1 MSKRVLLI
9 TTATAS
15 LVAVAPAMAAPG
27 MPYAVQQFPVP
38 AYQQSARAVLP
49 PPPERTFSLESIEDE
64 AQPPR
69 PSPQRQAAAP
79 ARIRLPTG
87 VTIDAN
93 GVMHF
98 PFETQDPHVIGRLAV
113 RNVGPDRVAEVK
125 PFRPEPALAS
135 TDRRQFAAA
144 AMASDIET
152 VSRPPASP
160 RVATTDP
167 AFSSSVS
174 GTPTSILPT
183 SASPAAGMNSMDLV
197 PAPAVA
203 SPVERPQASVSAP
216 VATPELESVEI
227 APRNPPV
234 PLQTATAG
242 SAAAAMS
249 KIDQRNAAWQEES
262 AAPPSGQV
270 DALIEVIAQNPGKA
284 IELRGSA
291 SGLGNDAL
299 SLKLAEARA
308 IQLRSEL
315 MQRGVPAARVTLGKP
330 SVGRDG
336 VAWKIVDSSSRS

>member
-49 PPPERTFSLESIEDE
+49 PPPERTFSLESFEDD
-64 AQPPR
+64 ALSARPAPP
-69 PSPQRQAAAP
+69 RQAAAP
-79 ARIRLPTG
+79 TGFRLPAG

-98 PFETQDPHVIGRLAV
+98 PFETQDPHVVGRLAV
-113 RNVGPDRVAEVK
+113 RNVGADRVAEVK
-125 PFRPEPALAS
+125 PFRPEPAIAS
-135 TDRRQFAAA
+135 TDRRQFASAA
-144 AMASDIET
+144 TANDIET
-152 VSRPPASP
+152 EARSPAAP
-160 RVATTDP
+160 RVATADP
-167 AFSSSVS
+167 AFGATAVS
-174 GTPTSILPT
+174 GAPTSILPT
-183 SASPAAGMNSMDLV
+183 GVSPSAGVSGTSIA
-197 PAPAVA
+197 PAPAIAAPPARA
-203 SPVERPQASVSAP
+203 SGPAGM
-216 VATPELESVEI
+216 PELETVEI

-242 SAAAAMS
+242 NAAAAMA

-262 AAPPSGQV
+262 AAPPTGQV

-291 SGLGNDAL
+291 GGLGNEAL

-336 VAWKIVDSSSRS
+336 VAWKIVDSASRS